1 MEIPH
6 ESLMTVPRETRET
19 ADTRAPIVTGNEWVC
34 LPDIAPDDAGIASV
48 NVLHMAS
55 RSLIELLGA
64 SREAP
69 LLRPTIAGISLSDLR
84 WDYLADGSRRPAGR

>member
-1 MEIPH
+1 
-6 ESLMTVPRETRET
+6 MTVPRETRET

-55 RSLIELLGA
+55 RA
-64 SREAP
+64 
-69 LLRPTIAGISLSDLR
+69 
-84 WDYLADGSRRPAGR
+84 